1 MADNIEL
8 QVQDRKISGKRTRFL
23 RREGVV
29 PAHLYG
35 PGIPSKSLQVDSKG
49 LAGLMSST
57 GRTTMITL
65 TQEGNGKGEQVF
77 LWNVQRHPVTDDV
90 IHVDFFKPD
99 LTKAIRSRVPVHMTG
114 EAPARREGAVV
125 VLSLTM
131 LEIEALPGDI
141 PKGIYADVSALE
153 HINQHLL
160 VRDLK
165 VPANVKVVS
174 PPEQAV
180 VRAAPPSKEEEVAK
194 PTAAAAA
201 APGAEGAAAAAPGA
215 EGAKPAEG
223 AAKPEAKAEAGKP
236 AAKAPAAKAPEAK
249 K

>member
-8 QVQDRKISGKRTRFL
+8 QVQERKISGKRTRFL
-23 RREGVV
+23 RRDGQV

-35 PGIPSKSLQVDSKG
+35 PGFPSKSLQVDSKD
-49 LAGLMSST
+49 LTALMAST

-77 LWNVQRHPVTDDV
+77 LWNVQRHPVTEDV

-99 LTKAIRSRVPVHMTG
+99 LNKAIRSRVPVHMTG

-141 PKGIYADVSALE
+141 PKGIEADISSLE

-165 VPANVKVVS
+165 VPANVRVVS

-180 VRAAPPSKEEEVAK
+180 VRAAPPRKEEEVAK

-201 APGAEGAAAAAPGA
+201 PAAGEAAAGAEA
-215 EGAKPAEG
+215 EAGAKPD
-223 AAKPEAKAEAGKP
+223 AKAEAGKP
-236 AAKAPAAKAPEAK
+236 AAGKPAAKAPEAK

>member
-8 QVQDRKISGKRTRFL
+8 QVQERKVSGKRARYL

-35 PGIPSKSLQVDSKG
+35 PGTDSKSLQVDSKG
-49 LAGLMSST
+49 LAHLMSST

-65 TQEGNGKGEQVF
+65 TQEGNDKGEQVF

-99 LTKAIRSRVPVHMTG
+99 LKKPIRSKVPVHMTG

-125 VLSLTM
+125 VLSLNM

-141 PKGIYADVSALE
+141 PKGIEADISTLE

-165 VPANVKVVS
+165 VPANIKVVS
-174 PPEQAV
+174 PAEQAV
-180 VRAAPPSKEEEVAK
+180 VRAAPPRKEEEVAK
-194 PTAAAAA
+194 PTAVAAA
-201 APGAEGAAAAAPGA
+201 APGAAVPAEGAAAAPSA
-215 EGAKPAEG
+215 EGAKAAEG
-223 AAKPEAKAEAGKP
+223 AAKPAAAGAK
-236 AAKAPAAKAPEAK
+236 PAAKAPEAK